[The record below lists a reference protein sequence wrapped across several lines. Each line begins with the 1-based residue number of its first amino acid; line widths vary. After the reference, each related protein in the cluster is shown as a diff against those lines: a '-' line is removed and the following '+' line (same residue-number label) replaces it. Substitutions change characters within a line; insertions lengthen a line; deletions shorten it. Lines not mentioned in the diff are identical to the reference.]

1 MKYESSFKSEADGL
15 EISVMALMP
24 DKKPYRAVVQLVHG
38 MSEHKERYIP
48 FMQYLAKLGYVVV
61 IHDHRGHG
69 KSVKH
74 QDDLG
79 FTYGGGAQAMLQD
92 IRTVNRKIHAYYPE
106 LPLILM
112 GHSMGSLAVRAFV
125 AEHDSCVDMLI
136 VCGSP
141 SYNTAMPLG
150 VAIAKTEK
158 AVFGPRHRSKLIE
171 TMLLLVM
178 GGLQSCTA
186 MFGSTGTGLAATSYL
201 SEDSDMLGAEAAYGA
216 LEADLQHEL
225 DNYESLHPGYDEY
238 RFDLDEI
245 KHDPYVLTSILSALH
260 NGVFTLGE
268 VQGDLAMLFEKQ
280 YILTQTIET
289 ETRYRT
295 ETRTDSEG
303 NTYTVEVPY
312 TYYICNVKLENFD
325 LSHLPIYILTEEQMG
340 FYAAYMQ
347 TLGNRPDLFPN
358 GSYPHASTPKE
369 PTYYEIPPEALKD
382 EAFAAMIA
390 EAEKYVGYPYVWGGS
405 SPSTSF
411 DCSGFISWVINHS
424 GWNVGRQTAQGLY
437 NICTPVSPE
446 QAKPGDLV
454 FFVGTYDTAGMSHVG
469 LYVGNSVM
477 LHCGDPISYTNLNSS
492 YWQQHFYCYGRLP

>member
-15 EISVMALMP
+15 EISVMALIP

-171 TMLLLVM
+171 TMSFGAGAM
-178 GGLQSCTA
+178 KFRKDKRCTA
-186 MFGSTGTGLAATSYL
+186 WICSDPDVAKEYEESELCGFTFTDDAYLALFELMKRAYDVEHFSCINP
-201 SEDSDMLGAEAAYGA
+201 DMPVLFVSGAEDPCLINVRHFAKTVRAMRR
-216 LEADLQHEL
+216 ADYKDVKGKLYPGMRHEIL
-225 DNYESLHPGYDEY
+225 NEIGKEQVY
-238 RFDLDEI
+238 RDI
-245 KHDPYVLTSILSALH
+245 AVYMRK
-260 NGVFTLGE
+260 
-268 VQGDLAMLFEKQ
+268 K
-280 YILTQTIET
+280 
-289 ETRYRT
+289 
-295 ETRTDSEG
+295 
-303 NTYTVEVPY
+303 
-312 TYYICNVKLENFD
+312 
-325 LSHLPIYILTEEQMG
+325 G
-340 FYAAYMQ
+340 F
-347 TLGNRPDLFPN
+347 
-358 GSYPHASTPKE
+358 
-369 PTYYEIPPEALKD
+369 
-382 EAFAAMIA
+382 
-390 EAEKYVGYPYVWGGS
+390 
-405 SPSTSF
+405 
-411 DCSGFISWVINHS
+411 
-424 GWNVGRQTAQGLY
+424 
-437 NICTPVSPE
+437 
-446 QAKPGDLV
+446 
-454 FFVGTYDTAGMSHVG
+454 
-469 LYVGNSVM
+469 
-477 LHCGDPISYTNLNSS
+477 
-492 YWQQHFYCYGRLP
+492 